1 MIKEVDILLIFLI
14 LDKNLLTALENESDE
29 NDRDTT
35 GDVYE

>member
-14 LDKNLLTALENESDE
+14 LDKNLLTALEIESDE